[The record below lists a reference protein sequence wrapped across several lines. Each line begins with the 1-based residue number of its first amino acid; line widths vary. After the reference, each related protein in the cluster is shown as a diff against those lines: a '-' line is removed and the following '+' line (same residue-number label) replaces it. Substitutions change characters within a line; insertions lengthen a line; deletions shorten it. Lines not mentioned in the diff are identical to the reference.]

1 MPLYIP
7 SSSDYKINP
16 VSNNVNGTGGG
27 ALPGEGNFAL
37 GTAAGTLPATEFN
50 TLIQAQVSTENHDNC
65 IGIGTFEHPALFN
78 GSGNNSVAIGDGA
91 TVSGSPELPASN
103 SMALGAGATVNGP
116 NRIVIGTENETVEI
130 PGILSASSTFKTY
143 TWAEKPNAFDVDTG
157 TIIRILDTW
166 TLPPGLLFIS
176 DGANWRPLNGE
187 CLLYKWDLAGLS
199 TTNDTGDNVAGFV
212 SPTFPFA
219 DLLTISGAM
228 IETRLFAWRE
238 DVQTTGSLSI
248 ALLDNMGPDLFIDYA
263 PDVTPPEYILRLY
276 GTLVRN
282 TDETFGPLIL
292 ENPSFLSGSDAPP
305 YPTPPATDSLVLYAA
320 TGGAGETLHFHS
332 IFMKYS
338 A

>member
-37 GTAAGTLPATEFN
+37 GTAAGTLPESDFN
-50 TLIQAQVSTENHDNC
+50 TLIQAQVSTANHDNC
-65 IGIGTFEHPALFN
+65 IGIGTFEKPALFN
-78 GSGNNSVAIGDGA
+78 GYGDDSIAIGAGA
-91 TVSGSPELPASN
+91 TVSGDSEVRATR

-238 DVQTTGSLSI
+238 DVENTGSLAI
-248 ALLDNMGPDLFIDYA
+248 GLLDNLGDDVFLNYA
-263 PDVTPPEYILRLY
+263 PDVTPSESMLRLY
-276 GTLVRN
+276 GTLARN
-282 TDETFGPLIL
+282 SGESYGPLTY
-292 ENPSFLSGSDAPP
+292 ENPFFLTGLPP
-305 YPTPPATDSLVLYAA
+305 YTAPPATDSLVLYAA
-320 TGGAGETLHFHS
+320 TGGAGEILHFHS